1 MSRCM
6 LSPLRGAAGAV
17 LLLVLPRGL
26 FAAERESVSAGTFL
40 TCHLLVL
47 SLHGIVLAVI
57 RSAMNCTM
65 VIAVGAADCF
75 N

>member
-1 MSRCM
+1 MSGCM
-6 LSPLRGAAGAV
+6 LSLRWGTVGAV

-26 FAAERESVSAGTFL
+26 FAAERKSISAGTFFTL
-40 TCHLLVL
+40 HLFVL

-57 RSAMNCTM
+57 RS
-65 VIAVGAADCF
+65 VI